1 MRMESPGVVKTFL
14 SYIVVMVAHCECTM
28 PLNYI
33 LKMVKMLYF
42 ILHIFSDKMS
52 LEHLTV
58 PETKDAKEQGRVKGT
73 QEPS

>member
-1 MRMESPGVVKTFL
+1 MQ
-14 SYIVVMVAHCECTM
+14 
-28 PLNYI
+28 LNYI

-58 PETKDAKEQGRVKGT
+58 PETKDAKEQGHVKGT